1 MVGWEDGTPPPEGF
15 GARARPRGE
24 FFWAALLQA
33 PRSPMLARGAKS
45 LRASSLRPAGLRL
58 ASGVP
63 ARTPEQTEHLEKLAE
78 EHNGFLFGEVPPP
91 PGEKRKKEDWEYYYP
106 PLMTSALALFLFTWL
121 NQPLSSVED
130 EAMEEAKRRMGFEP
144 DVHFKQ

>member
-1 MVGWEDGTPPPEGF
+1 
-15 GARARPRGE
+15 
-24 FFWAALLQA
+24 
-33 PRSPMLARGAKS
+33 MLARGAKS

-130 EAMEEAKRRMGFEP
+130 
-144 DVHFKQ
+144 DV